1 MNKEEIKN
9 WVLNNPK
16 LVKMVPST
24 TYPGLY
30 VLKYS
35 RTVFYNNLWNDYL
48 INMRGLVVDKD
59 FNIIVRPFTKI
70 FNRFENNTD
79 IPEDADVVAVRKIN
93 GFMGAVTRDPKYG
106 LIFSTTGS
114 LDSEFAEM
122 VRKHLEHVNSL
133 TFSTGQTY
141 LFEICDQSDPHIIPE
156 TNGAYLLDVQLVDW
170 EDKRPFS
177 QSYLDETA
185 YNMFINR
192 PEHKVAKFGDIV
204 KEAKECEHEGFV
216 VHQIDDPYTSLKIK
230 SPYYLTK
237 KFLARMKAENLS
249 KMLDNGS
256 WKEKADEEFYPL
268 FEYLTENKEFV
279 TLSEQDRLIMI
290 RNFLNK

>member
-1 MNKEEIKN
+1 MDKEQIKD
-9 WVLNNPK
+9 WVQNNPK
-16 LVKMVPST
+16 LVRMVPST
-24 TYPGLY
+24 SYQGLY

-35 RTVFYNNLWNDYL
+35 RSVFYDNLWNDYL

-59 FNIIVRPFTKI
+59 FNVIVRPFTKI

-79 IPEDADVVAVRKIN
+79 IPLDANVISVRKVN

-114 LDSEFAEM
+114 LDSDYAKM
-122 VRKHLEHVNSL
+122 VRKHLDHVNPL
-133 TFSTGQTY
+133 MFTTGQTY
-141 LFEICDQSDPHIIPE
+141 LFEICDEADPHIVPE
-156 TNGAYLLDVQLVDW
+156 MFGAYLLEVQLVEW

-185 YNMFINR
+185 HNLFINR
-192 PEHKVAKFGDIV
+192 PEHEITTFGEV
-204 KEAKECEHEGFV
+204 VNEAKSCKHEGFV
-216 VHQIDDPYTSLKIK
+216 VHQCDEPYTVLKIK

-237 KFLARMKAENLS
+237 KFVARMKGENLE

-256 WKEKADEEFYPL
+256 WKERADEEYYPL
-268 FEYLTENKEFV
+268 FEYLTENKKIV
-279 TLSEQDRLIMI
+279 IMKEQDRLTMI
-290 RNFLNK
+290 REFLEK

>member
-1 MNKEEIKN
+1 
-9 WVLNNPK
+9 
-16 LVKMVPST
+16 
-24 TYPGLY
+24 
-30 VLKYS
+30 
-35 RTVFYNNLWNDYL
+35 
-48 INMRGLVVDKD
+48 
-59 FNIIVRPFTKI
+59 
-70 FNRFENNTD
+70 
-79 IPEDADVVAVRKIN
+79 
-93 GFMGAVTRDPKYG
+93 
-106 LIFSTTGS
+106 
-114 LDSEFAEM
+114 M

-156 TNGAYLLDVQLVDW
+156 LNGAYLLDVQLVDW

-230 SPYYLTK
+230 SPYYK
-237 KFLARMKAENLS
+237 CIKAIARIKEIS
-249 KMLDNGS
+249 SLDIKNV
-256 WKEKADEEFYPL
+256 DEEFYDVVAYVKNIDG
-268 FEYLTENKEFV
+268 FSHFTEEKRKKIVEDYLSKME
-279 TLSEQDRLIMI
+279 I
-290 RNFLNK
+290 